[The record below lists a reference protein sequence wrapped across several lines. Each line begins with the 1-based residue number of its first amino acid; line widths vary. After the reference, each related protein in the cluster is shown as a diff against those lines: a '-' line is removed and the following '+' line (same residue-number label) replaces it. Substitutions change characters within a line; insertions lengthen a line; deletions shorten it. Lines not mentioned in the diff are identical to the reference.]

1 MAKLTD
7 LSNELLYS
15 IVAHLET
22 GRWSDVR
29 ALWQLCKTSRALAAV
44 AQPALYTCV
53 VLGQSMPET
62 MRSLELFL
70 RTCVERPKL
79 AKKTRSLTLHYH
91 RPAPYKGPDLM
102 RHPTFSEFSKLWQV
116 QNFDSERNVLYQT
129 LVLYTLLCL
138 PNLRHLR
145 MDTHNLPPRG
155 LLQGMHA
162 MRASSDAFLARLE
175 TFHFA
180 EFQEDMEQHGEDSFH
195 YVYPSFRDF
204 EMLSHITM
212 QFGKLTKLCHLPE
225 SLKCLKLQD
234 CHFDVDLSEDC
245 LRGMLKLKDTWC
257 PLIEHLSLQ
266 GFNVSE
272 AIDMIREVAR
282 SVDLRIFESLGKGLV
297 SFSSL

>member
-1 MAKLTD
+1 MLLPDTVHLASKVATPPAVTPHQTMAKLTD

-29 ALWQLCKTSRALAAV
+29 ALWQLCKTSRALAGV

-91 RPAPYKGPDLM
+91 RPAPYEGPDLM

-175 TFHFA
+175 TFH
-180 EFQEDMEQHGEDSFH
+180 
-195 YVYPSFRDF
+195 
-204 EMLSHITM
+204 L
-212 QFGKLTKLCHLPE
+212 
-225 SLKCLKLQD
+225 
-234 CHFDVDLSEDC
+234 
-245 LRGMLKLKDTWC
+245 
-257 PLIEHLSLQ
+257 
-266 GFNVSE
+266 
-272 AIDMIREVAR
+272 
-282 SVDLRIFESLGKGLV
+282 
-297 SFSSL
+297 

>member
-91 RPAPYKGPDLM
+91 RPAPYQGPDLM
-102 RHPTFSEFSKLWQV
+102 RRPTFDKLLALFET
-116 QNFDSERNVLYQT
+116 QNLDSERSMLYQT
-129 LVLYTLLCL
+129 LVLCTLLCL

-162 MRASSDAFLARLE
+162 MRASSDAFLAKLE
-175 TFHFA
+175 TFH
-180 EFQEDMEQHGEDSFH
+180 
-195 YVYPSFRDF
+195 
-204 EMLSHITM
+204 L
-212 QFGKLTKLCHLPE
+212 
-225 SLKCLKLQD
+225 
-234 CHFDVDLSEDC
+234 
-245 LRGMLKLKDTWC
+245 
-257 PLIEHLSLQ
+257 
-266 GFNVSE
+266 
-272 AIDMIREVAR
+272 
-282 SVDLRIFESLGKGLV
+282 
-297 SFSSL
+297 